1 MLADIEHLQ
10 LAAPLHLLHVLDRQL
25 YQSIQMAFQMELILF
40 IIHRMHQMAIK
51 TTTNN
56 KINLTKIII
65 INLQPIP
72 LYKLVRI
79 LLSQHNPLKHKILEK
94 HHKALILEY
103 LQFLRTSTAQIIS
116 PLYVAQNLH
125 H

>member
-1 MLADIEHLQ
+1 
-10 LAAPLHLLHVLDRQL
+10 
-25 YQSIQMAFQMELILF
+25 
-40 IIHRMHQMAIK
+40 MHQMAIK

-56 KINLTKIII
+56 KINLNKIII

-72 LYKLVRI
+72 LYKLVSI

-94 HHKALILEY
+94 HKALILEY